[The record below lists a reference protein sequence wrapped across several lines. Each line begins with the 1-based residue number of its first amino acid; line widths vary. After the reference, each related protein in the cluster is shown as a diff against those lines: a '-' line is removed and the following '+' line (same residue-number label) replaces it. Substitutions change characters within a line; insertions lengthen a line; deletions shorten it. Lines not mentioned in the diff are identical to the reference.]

1 MIDTEQG
8 VVSIQPN
15 GQEFQQP
22 GTGLLMIH
30 PWGPS
35 NLAMVIAGLDSQG
48 LETAARLFPKRT
60 GMLVPDWSKF
70 FLLFFDFS
78 VVESDDHVE
87 QLLTCACNGIL
98 FVVLIFF

>member
-1 MIDTEQG
+1 MSSNSLINHDAYVVTIDTEQG

-15 GQEFQQP
+15 GQEFHEP

-35 NLAMVIAGLDSQG
+35 NLAMVIAGLDPQG
-48 LETAARLFPKRT
+48 LESAARLFPKRT

-70 FLLFFDFS
+70 LMLFLVS
-78 VVESDDHVE
+78 VLSKVM
-87 QLLTCACNGIL
+87 TM
-98 FVVLIFF
+98 